1 MTNKTEAIDQALLED
16 DELSITLTRKSR
28 KGYMQE
34 QKIRLMKQI
43 GVAQS
48 VLLLQKTPKNEI
60 RKRKLNPN
68 NPNSPSFDYVEHAYV
83 SETLNFATLLD
94 WDLVVDKTERLDGE
108 VIVEGHIIVRLPSGK
123 VVTKY
128 GTGGAKRIINN
139 QNQTW
144 ADVYNSATSKMLK
157 VAAARLGLGLDLYRH
172 EEKDQEE
179 IVSTKQITIATDDDD
194 EPATD
199 QMIETLQKLGLAIM
213 SAEVTR
219 GAYRRAIQDMGRKK

>member
-1 MTNKTEAIDQALLED
+1 MTNKTESIDQALLED

-179 IVSTKQITIATDDDD
+179 IVSTKQITIATDDD

>member
-179 IVSTKQITIATDDDD
+179 IVSTKQITIATDDD